1 MISTVIFSFQR
12 SWPHLGYAARHACCW
27 PTSFA
32 LSKYVSPSRKKKVRI
47 PVTGGPWRSQRMV
60 ASVRSGVPVARSKR
74 HVCAT
79 GFLFYFWWSAGRR
92 VIMSTVVAGE
102 GRASKESLSVC
113 SLFGVPCQV
122 TKRGAARRPCQPL
135 FFWQGLPQQH
145 SARQAKTSVLISPPC
160 DGSVGRAS
168 SGARVVVGQW
178 WLTKARGNRHGIKGE
193 ASAEAARAM
202 SGAWESVRTDRPTP
216 KARRWCFSFA
226 VTSAFRAQK
235 NR

>member
-1 MISTVIFSFQR
+1 MEERPVACNCAQAGEMGGWNGSVFLLLGGSMIRIVHLRPWNFGNDFYGNFLISTV
-12 SWPHLGYAARHACCW
+12 LAAPWIRRACCW

-122 TKRGAARRPCQPL
+122 TKRGAARRSC
-135 FFWQGLPQQH
+135 QGLPQQH

-168 SGARVVVGQW
+168 SGARVVVGQ
-178 WLTKARGNRHGIKGE
+178 
-193 ASAEAARAM
+193 
-202 SGAWESVRTDRPTP
+202 
-216 KARRWCFSFA
+216 
-226 VTSAFRAQK
+226 
-235 NR
+235 